1 MHTRLPGG
9 VLTPPAVDDAGW
21 AAGPSHG
28 YLREYVSYWADGFDW
43 PAQEAALN
51 APKSTSMPVSRA
63 AADPGAAPRL
73 GRVRAQGC
81 RLPRRRAARRGSL
94 GELRVRDELEQRP
107 VGVAEVDALAG
118 ALSAE
123 ARHRSEFDLDA
134 EALEVRHRVFDR
146 RRPDEA

>member
-1 MHTRLPGG
+1 VHTRLPGG

-63 AADPGAAPRL
+63 AADPSAAPRL
-73 GRVRAQGC
+73 GRVRAQG
-81 RLPRRRAARRGSL
+81 
-94 GELRVRDELEQRP
+94 RP
-107 VGVAEVDALAG
+107 A
-118 ALSAE
+118 SAE
-123 ARHRSEFDLDA
+123 ARGSS
-134 EALEVRHRVFDR
+134 RVARGNYVYEMSSSSDPSGSR
-146 RRPDEA
+146 K